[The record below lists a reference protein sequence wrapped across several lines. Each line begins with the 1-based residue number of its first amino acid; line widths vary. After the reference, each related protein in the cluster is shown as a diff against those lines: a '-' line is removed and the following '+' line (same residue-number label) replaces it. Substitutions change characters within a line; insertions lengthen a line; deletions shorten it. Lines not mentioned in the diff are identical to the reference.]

1 MNEDDIEKFL
11 KRFKVLIEPADEPR
25 DDVAYDYDVVVL
37 LDGKKLIRCKF
48 GTGRRV
54 LPRDITG
61 WDVVSSLFSDAEAYA
76 SNRVGDN
83 ELENLACFMKEFGY
97 CDNEESIMKCIKNVF
112 PGCKEHY
119 DTLLK
124 PVAEAFEDEPDQ
136 VMSDIYQFMSEET
149 RDWIPIDWDQYLE
162 DYE

>member
-11 KRFKVLIEPADEPR
+11 KRFKVLIAPADEPR
-25 DDVAYDYDVVVL
+25 DDVDCDYDVVVL

-54 LPRDITG
+54 LSRDITG

-76 SNRVGDN
+76 SNRVSNN
-83 ELENLACFMKEFGY
+83 ELENLAHFMKEFGY
-97 CDNEESIMKCIKNVF
+97 CDNEGSIMKCIKDVF

-119 DTLLK
+119 DTMLK
-124 PVAEAFEDEPDQ
+124 PVTEAFEDEPEQ